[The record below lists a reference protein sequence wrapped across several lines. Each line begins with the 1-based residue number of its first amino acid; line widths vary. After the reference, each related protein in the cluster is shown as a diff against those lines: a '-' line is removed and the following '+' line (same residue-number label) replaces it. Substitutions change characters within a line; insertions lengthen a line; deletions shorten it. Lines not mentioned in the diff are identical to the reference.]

1 MWRSKM
7 GLTGSLREK
16 ADGSARPLPLRIKA
30 AVARRKQVC
39 ARALNS
45 GTQFWCTL
53 MNLLADALPFL
64 IPQGRN
70 ECY

>member
-1 MWRSKM
+1 MALEDGVDWVLE
-7 GLTGSLREK
+7 GE